1 MSDKETPNK
10 PNEICEKQDFQDDEI
25 DLLELA
31 KTVWQGRKL
40 IAWIVAG
47 CTLATIIISL
57 LMTNIYTATAVLK
70 PVSPQSST
78 SRMTSLA
85 SQFGGLANLAGIA
98 MPSSASSTEIV
109 SLLESNVLKKE
120 VIEQYN
126 LLPVLF
132 PDNWDEEKKTWKKP
146 GISLNPLTY
155 IAKLRPADPKMPKKE
170 PGVPDIRDGI
180 RALDN
185 IINVNYNMK
194 EDIITLT
201 VNFPDASIA
210 AQIADQYITAL
221 NDHMSLEAKR
231 IAITNREYLE
241 KQLQETNDNLVQQK
255 IYNLIAE
262 KIETMMMAEV
272 KEGFAFKVLDPPM
285 TPDKKSKPKRS
296 QMVILAFIVSL
307 FLGVFIV
314 FAKEYIKKIKGN
326 FAGGPNN
333 A

>member
-1 MSDKETPNK
+1 MSEKETQKEPK
-10 PNEICEKQDFQDDEI
+10 EICEKQDFQDDEI
-25 DLLELA
+25 DLVELA

-170 PGVPDIRDGI
+170 PGVPDIMDGI
-180 RALDN
+180 RALDE

-201 VNFPDASIA
+201 VNFPDAEMAAKIA
-210 AQIADQYITAL
+210 NSYITAL

-272 KEGFAFKVLDPPM
+272 KEGFAFKILDPPM